1 MLFVGVGVGIQG
13 FIKVRRDVVI
23 FILMQY
29 MVILK
34 VKCFVVILR
43 VRYDVVILNL
53 RIKVVIKRMRW
64 DVIILLEN
72 FIWKQNV
79 VDYLNIICIF
89 KVQLCFFMDYR
100 SICKVI
106 LLYIESFFFFWQVK
120 KIFYFFFLYILVFVV
135 KV

>member
-34 VKCFVVILR
+34 VKRYVVILR
-43 VRYDVVILNL
+43 VRYNVVIFILK
-53 RIKVVIKRMRW
+53 IYVVIIRMRL

-72 FIWKQNV
+72 FIWKQNE
-79 VDYLNIICIF
+79 VDN
-89 KVQLCFFMDYR
+89 
-100 SICKVI
+100 
-106 LLYIESFFFFWQVK
+106 
-120 KIFYFFFLYILVFVV
+120 
-135 KV
+135 